1 MQQLRAGVLRRL
13 LLLFRH
19 RAQETNLQ
27 TRHCVHGTKPSA
39 ASVLCFIHFITTRA
53 RLLQGCYSA
62 LSSARHAM
70 GTAVADKRGIQD
82 DYILV
87 S

>member
-1 MQQLRAGVLRRL
+1 MQQLRGGVLRRL

-19 RAQETNLQ
+19 RAEETNLQ
-27 TRHCVHGTKPSA
+27 TRYCVHGTKPSTA
-39 ASVLCFIHFITTRA
+39 WVLLCLMHFITGRA

-70 GTAVADKRGIQD
+70 GTAVAE
-82 DYILV
+82 DYVLV